1 MRTGVHFARKRDGAA
16 ARQAIKGGMRKFLL
30 AIIAATVPAL
40 TALAEQ
46 PAFPRSENT
55 AKPGKLLPVKGATSA
70 NSCAAF
76 GAGFVKVEGTDTCAK
91 IGGYVSSGASAYM
104 GAR

>member
-1 MRTGVHFARKRDGAA
+1 
-16 ARQAIKGGMRKFLL
+16 MRKFLL
-30 AIIAATVPAL
+30 AIVAATLPAV

-46 PAFPRSENT
+46 PAFPKSENA
-55 AKPGKLLPVKGATSA
+55 AKPGKLLPVRGATSA

-76 GAGFVKVEGTDTCAK
+76 GTGFVKVAGSNTCAK
-91 IGGYVSSGASAYM
+91 IGGVVSSGASAYM

>member
-1 MRTGVHFARKRDGAA
+1 MR
-16 ARQAIKGGMRKFLL
+16 IFLL
-30 AIIAATVPAL
+30 AIVAATLPAL

-46 PAFPRSENT
+46 PVFPKSENA
-55 AKPGKLLPVKGATSA
+55 AKSGKRLPVKGATSS

-76 GAGFVKVEGTDTCAK
+76 GTGFVKVEGTDTCVKVGRA
-91 IGGYVSSGASAYM
+91 VSIGASANT